1 MKLHAILDED
11 INLNKN
17 RFFDNGENRAE
28 TAIVKNMRDYYE
40 ILGVDRGATPE
51 EIKKAYRKLAV
62 RYHPDKNPGDKA
74 AEEQFKEA
82 SNAYS
87 VLSDPEKRRVYDT
100 RGHAGVH
107 GMGFEG
113 YQNMDDIFSHINL
126 DDLFGRGFGG
136 SGGFGRFDDAFGDAF
151 GQRRTTAP
159 TRGRDLRMNLNIP
172 FADAALGSKKEVN
185 VQGKRITLTI
195 PPGIQDG
202 QTLRIRGH
210 GEFVGVD
217 TSGDLLVTVSV
228 QSHPTLTREGA
239 DLLTDVTIPMTT
251 AALGGSVR
259 VQTLTGEVDLKI
271 PTGAQP
277 GQQLRL
283 RGHGATDA
291 SGRKGDLRVRLVVEI
306 PKSLS
311 RKQRN
316 LLKELEKIL

>member
-1 MKLHAILDED
+1 
-11 INLNKN
+11 
-17 RFFDNGENRAE
+17 
-28 TAIVKNMRDYYE
+28 MRDYYE
-40 ILGVDRGATPE
+40 ILGVDRGAAPE

-62 RYHPDKNPGDKA
+62 QYHPDKNPGDKV
-74 AEEQFKEA
+74 AEEKFKEA

-136 SGGFGRFDDAFGDAF
+136 FGGFGRFDDAFGDAF
-151 GQRRTTAP
+151 GQRRTRGP
-159 TRGRDLRMNLNIP
+159 TRGRDIRMNLNIP
-172 FADAALGSKKEVN
+172 FADAVLGSKKDVN
-185 VQGKRITLTI
+185 IEGKRITLTI
-195 PPGIQDG
+195 PAGIQDG

-210 GEFVGVD
+210 GETLGIG
-217 TSGDLLVTVSV
+217 TSGDLLVTISV

-239 DLLTDVTIPMTT
+239 DLFTDATISMTT

-259 VQTLTGEVDLKI
+259 VQTLTGDVDLKV
-271 PTGAQP
+271 PAGAQP

-283 RGHGATDA
+283 RGQGAVDA

-316 LLKELEKIL
+316 LLKELNKTL

>member
-1 MKLHAILDED
+1 
-11 INLNKN
+11 
-17 RFFDNGENRAE
+17 
-28 TAIVKNMRDYYE
+28 MRDYYE

-62 RYHPDKNPGDKA
+62 QYHPDKNPGDKV
-74 AEEQFKEA
+74 AEDKFKEA

-87 VLSDPEKRRVYDT
+87 VLSDPDKRRVYDI
-100 RGHAGVH
+100 RGHAGVD

-113 YQNMDDIFSHINL
+113 YRTMDDIFANLNL
-126 DDLFGRGFGG
+126 DEIFGRGFGRG
-136 SGGFGRFDDAFGDAF
+136 GGFGGFGDAFGDAF

-159 TRGRDLRMNLNIP
+159 ARGRDIRMNISVP
-172 FADAALGSKKEVN
+172 FSDAVLGSKKEVT

-195 PPGIQDG
+195 PPGIEDG
-202 QTLRIRGH
+202 KTLRIRGQ
-210 GEFVGVD
+210 GESLGIG

-228 QSHPTLTREGA
+228 QPHPTLTCDGL
-239 DLLTDVTIPMTT
+239 DLLTDAKISMTT

-259 VQTLTGEVDLKI
+259 VKTLTDDVDLKI
-271 PTGAQP
+271 SPGAQP

-283 RGHGATDA
+283 RGRGAADA

-311 RKQRN
+311 RKQRS
-316 LLKELEKIL
+316 LLKEFDKTL